1 MSFVPA
7 WMIIS
12 LGGFLSLR
20 FKWLIMSM
28 EDNAG
33 YLRTFDVK
41 LFCFIHSTL
50 FNTIYHQVYHRFLF
64 GFSSTVFCEDFYQ
77 LTWSFFVNNSF
88 LHFNVIFNHI
98 TPFFYKQSKKFYK
111 QSNNRPEN
119 L

>member
-33 YLRTFDVK
+33 YLCTLMLNFFV
-41 LFCFIHSTL
+41 LFILLSSIPFTIKSTIDFYL
-50 FNTIYHQVYHRFLF
+50 GFLLLY
-64 GFSSTVFCEDFYQ
+64 FCEDFYQ